1 MKILELKRKID
12 QLEFN
17 MENVVIREQKS
28 REDKI
33 KLEERLQRMMKT
45 LRGSIQLLEDDM
57 TVEANRL
64 SKNNDLKD

>member
-1 MKILELKRKID
+1 
-12 QLEFN
+12 
-17 MENVVIREQKS
+17 
-28 REDKI
+28 
-33 KLEERLQRMMKT
+33 MMKT